1 MAIPGRLNITAGCVT
16 ISMIIPAYNGRSPT
30 HWIYL
35 GRPQGNLSIQR
46 RCGLLPTSHGRV
58 SPTLLTL
65 PITSLRTL
73 RASLTLPRPERTQ
86 NLGNFGWLFGAGGD
100 FSGIPVRVRP
110 RVRVPTLGDAPDG
123 GPQLGGVL
131 TQYTARVAEHRVDV
145 LSERDSAAPSS
156 LAWCRDVR
164 TLTAYGT

>member
-16 ISMIIPAYNGRSPT
+16 ISMIIPAYSGRSPT

-73 RASLTLPRPERTQ
+73 RASLTLPRPERPERPQVLERFFWCLASGRLSRNLRPRPAARPRLTLRTQRTERTQ
-86 NLGNFGWLFGAGGD
+86 NLETLDGYLALAATFPESPSA
-100 FSGIPVRVRP
+100 SVRV
-110 RVRVPTLGDAPDG
+110 
-123 GPQLGGVL
+123 
-131 TQYTARVAEHRVDV
+131 
-145 LSERDSAAPSS
+145 SAS
-156 LAWCRDVR
+156 LP
-164 TLTAYGT
+164 